1 MSVGSTVG
9 QTKFFGASG
18 RHFDL
23 KIGGGW
29 GGVGFEQVIAL
40 LSARC
45 SEGNVSALQYQSVK
59 IFFLLQAHNRWIISN
74 WNATA
79 LKRLRFHRWL
89 WSVWI
94 NYCRSHI
101 YLRDGWPDQ
110 NCIFKV
116 KLKSLTI
123 CVPYSRNRLVFEMFK
138 DGFTWSKNKAR
149 VKASQVDFPRE
160 QIWSFK
166 QVEAFCEYA
175 KLLWNMSQKFSELLF
190 NTHRSDRNF
199 VATQF
204 S

>member
-1 MSVGSTVG
+1 MKKAQKQESLHWGHRVTWLYSCYCDWWSFPSCILLRETFSEGTK
-9 QTKFFGASG
+9 TKFNPKPNTGTPIFNILCKGPKKRESRRSFVSSAKEGATCQI
-18 RHFDL
+18 L
-23 KIGGGW
+23 
-29 GGVGFEQVIAL
+29 
-40 LSARC
+40 
-45 SEGNVSALQYQSVK
+45 
-59 IFFLLQAHNRWIISN
+59 
-74 WNATA
+74 T
-79 LKRLRFHRWL
+79 
-89 WSVWI
+89 
-94 NYCRSHI
+94 YCI
-101 YLRDGWPDQ
+101 DDIKLRDGWPDQ

-123 CVPYSRNRLVFEMFK
+123 CVHYSRNRLVFEMYK

-149 VKASQVDFPRE
+149 VKASQIDFPRE

-166 QVEAFCEYA
+166 QVEAFCKYA

>member
-29 GGVGFEQVIAL
+29 GGVGFGQVIAL

-59 IFFLLQAHNRWIISN
+59 IFFLLQAHHQWIISN
-74 WNATA
+74 WNAA
-79 LKRLRFHRWL
+79 LKRLRFHR
-89 WSVWI
+89 
-94 NYCRSHI
+94 SHI
-101 YLRDGWPDQ
+101 YLRDRWPHQ
-110 NCIFKV
+110 NCLFKV

-123 CVPYSRNRLVFEMFK
+123 RDPYSSRNMLVFKMYK
-138 DGFTWSKNKAR
+138 DGFAWSKNKAR

-190 NTHRSDRNF
+190 
-199 VATQF
+199 
-204 S
+204 